1 MYEVFQYVLVYFV
14 VVSQVFTKYKL
25 FSDESSW
32 IQFTDSST
40 KPEFSKLEYEVYTE
54 SEEEYQRGMEDN
66 LQRLQYYPDI
76 TYTCYCLFLQAS
88 LVP

>member
-1 MYEVFQYVLVYFV
+1 MVYFSSCCYSLVSVYEVFQYVLVYFV
-14 VVSQVFTKYKL
+14 VVSRVFNKYIF

-40 KPEFSKLEYEVYTE
+40 KPEFSLLEYEVYTE

-66 LQRLQYYPDI
+66 LQR
-76 TYTCYCLFLQAS
+76 
-88 LVP
+88 